1 MNDTEWSSR
10 FFDESNKPTDR
21 TVIILSMALIDDN
34 LTELLKLHL
43 KPSLANGDNDDPLF
57 GLSRSISDI
66 APKIELAYRMGIID
80 KQVANIFKQF
90 ARMRNVA
97 AHNPDG
103 FLLSAPP
110 NSDKI
115 ATLIDIV
122 DRLGVES
129 THPELWVRIFTIT
142 IVGLMKN
149 AITRMEEGAQD
160 KSFYVSSA
168 IVVDGGALI
177 LRSFPTK
184 KHEMSIWD
192 DC

>member
-1 MNDTEWSSR
+1 MNDIEWSSR

-21 TVIILSMALIDDN
+21 TVIILSMALIDDS

-43 KPSLANGDNDDPLF
+43 KPSLAKGDNDVLF
-57 GLSRSISDI
+57 GLAHSISNI

-90 ARMRNVA
+90 ARIRNVA

-103 FLLSAPP
+103 FLLSVPP
-110 NSDKI
+110 NIDKI
-115 ATLIDIV
+115 ASMNDIV

-129 THPELWVRIFTIT
+129 THPELWIRVFTIT

-149 AITRMEEGAQD
+149 AIAKMKEGAQD
-160 KSFYVSSA
+160 KSSYLSSA

-192 DC
+192 DR